1 MKRGIVGIL
10 GFLGLWVLLT
20 ALLAYPVVLGVKE
33 MAPGVFSFSRIFGR
47 VQMGVALALV
57 PFLLRFWAEDPRKWM
72 GREEGMGRFL
82 RMGGWG
88 TFGLGL
94 IVLVALGQ
102 TFLGARSWAGW
113 PGAGVWIGAAATGIL
128 VAVLEEFFF
137 RGVLGLAWWR
147 SMNCRLPVG
156 LIMFGALIFSVAH
169 YLRPVVGPEEGWGA
183 SWMAWGRLELW
194 AGSPNGWKLAVLFL
208 MGLILGRMVW
218 DKGSLTGAIGLHAG
232 LVAGLRWAEQVWPTV
247 PQSVSGWWGPSL
259 DAGPLPFCLLLLVA
273 LILWGRP
280 IRAHLD

>member
-20 ALLAYPVVLGVKE
+20 GLLAYPVVLGVKE
-33 MAPGVFSFSRIFGR
+33 MAPGVFPFSRIFGR
-47 VQMGVALALV
+47 VQMGVALALI
-57 PFLLRFWAEDPRKWM
+57 PFLLRFWAEDPRRWV
-72 GREEGMGRFL
+72 GRAEERGRFW

-88 TFGLGL
+88 VFGLGL
-94 IVLVALGQ
+94 IFLVALGQ
-102 TFLGARSWAGW
+102 TFLGARSWSGW
-113 PGAGVWIGAAATGIL
+113 PGAGVWVGAAATGIL

-147 SMNCRLPVG
+147 AMRYRHPFG
-156 LIMFGALIFSVAH
+156 LIIFGALIFSAAH
-169 YLRPVVGPEEGWGA
+169 YLRPIAGPEEGWGA
-183 SWMAWGRLELW
+183 GWMAWGRLELW
-194 AGSPNGWKLAVLFL
+194 AGPPNGWKLAVLFL

-218 DKGSLTGAIGLHAG
+218 DKGSLAGAVGLHAG
-232 LVAGLRWAEQVWPTV
+232 LVAGLRWAEQAWPTV
-247 PQSVSGWWGPSL
+247 PQSVPGWWGPSL
-259 DAGPLPFCLLLLVA
+259 DGGPLPFCLLLVVT

>member
-33 MAPGVFSFSRIFGR
+33 MAPGVFPFSRIFGR
-47 VQMGVALALV
+47 VQMGVALALI
-57 PFLLRFWAEDPRKWM
+57 PFLLRFWAEDPRRWT
-72 GREEGMGRFL
+72 GRVEGMGRFW
-82 RMGGWG
+82 RMGRWG
-88 TFGLGL
+88 AFGIGL

-147 SMNCRLPVG
+147 AMRYRYPFG
-156 LIMFGALIFSVAH
+156 LIIFGALIFSVAH
-169 YLRPVVGPEEGWGA
+169 YLRPVAGPEEGWGA
-183 SWMAWGRLELW
+183 GWMAWGRLELW

-208 MGLILGRMVW
+208 MGMILGRMVW
-218 DKGSLTGAIGLHAG
+218 DKGSLTGAVGLHAG
-232 LVAGLRWAEQVWPTV
+232 LVAGLRWAEQAWPTV

-259 DAGPLPFCLLLLVA
+259 DAGPLPFCLLLVVT

>member
-33 MAPGVFSFSRIFGR
+33 MAPGLFSFSRIFGR
-47 VQMGVALALV
+47 VQMGVALALI
-57 PFLLRFWAEDPRKWM
+57 PFLLRFWAEDPRRWT
-72 GREEGMGRFL
+72 GRVEGMGWFW

-88 TFGLGL
+88 AFGIGL

-147 SMNCRLPVG
+147 AMRYRYPFG
-156 LIMFGALIFSVAH
+156 LIIFGALIFSVAH
-169 YLRPVVGPEEGWGA
+169 YLRPVAGPEEGWGA
-183 SWMAWGRLELW
+183 GWMAWGRLELW

-218 DKGSLTGAIGLHAG
+218 DKGSLTGAVGLHAG
-232 LVAGLRWAEQVWPTV
+232 LVAGLRWAEQAWPSL

-259 DAGPLPFCLLLLVA
+259 DAGPLPFCLLLVVT